1 MFEKM
6 INKMASTIVK
16 PLLEEEYKRGYSA
29 GVSAERLVKAND
41 QTQREYDLL
50 RRGIEQGRAEI
61 LAELDSE
68 VEEISARE
76 FEELTN
82 AEPFGFVGTL
92 DDLSLVLDEE
102 VTA

>member
-1 MFEKM
+1 MLQEM
-6 INKMASTIVK
+6 INKAIR
-16 PLLEEEYKRGYSA
+16 PLLEAEYQRGYSA
-29 GVSAERLVKAND
+29 GVSAEKLVKAAD